1 MCTAIVFGDNNRYFG
16 RNLDYEVSFGER
28 VVITP
33 RRLELPFRYMPSM
46 KSHAAFIGMAAVVD
60 GYPLYYDATNEYGLS
75 IAGLNFVGNCH
86 FSNIAL
92 DMHDNLCVFELI
104 PYVLGKCR
112 SVSEAKTVFDRINL
126 LGEPFSSKL
135 PAAQLHWL
143 ISDREECCVLEITR
157 CGVNVF
163 CNPVGVLTNN
173 PPFSFHLDNLNLYR
187 SLSPDCAEVRFG
199 YDVPYY
205 PFSRGMGAFGLPGD
219 WSSTSRFVRAA
230 FVRACA
236 TFDCNNDGVAESK
249 PDGDAESHSAG
260 DAESDGNVVQF
271 FHILDSV
278 AMVKGCVKVGDEY
291 EYTMYSSCCD
301 TEQGIYYFKD
311 YDENSV
317 RYARLEAYDLD
328 SDNLI
333 SLNFDDCERL

>member
-16 RNLDYEVSFGER
+16 RNLDYEVSFDER

-33 RRLELPFRYMPSM
+33 RNFELKFRYMPSM
-46 KSHAAFIGMAAVVD
+46 VRHAAIIGMAAVVD

-163 CNPVGVLTNN
+163 CNSVGVLTNN

-236 TFDCNNDGVAESK
+236 TYCR
-249 PDGDAESHSAG
+249 DADLGAKR
-260 DAESDGNVVQF
+260 DPNVTQF

-278 AMVKGCVKVGDEY
+278 AMVKGCVKVGDDH

-301 TEQGIYYFKD
+301 TQRGIYYFKT
-311 YDENSV
+311 YSEPFV
-317 RYARLEAYDLD
+317 RCAHLWECDLD
-328 SDNLI
+328 SDRLI
-333 SLNFDDCERL
+333 SSNLRECKRI